1 MDQETPQ
8 QHEETT
14 PQSAQSADNGTGAEQ
29 TPNEQPTETPKKKK
43 SSFFKSDK
51 KEWEEKIATLTEE
64 LAEQKDKYVRL
75 YAEFDNFRR
84 RTMKE
89 KEDLIKTAGQ
99 GVIKDLLPVI
109 DDMERAKAA
118 LAASNDLEA
127 LQNGFELIMQK
138 FMQTMQNKGL
148 KEMASTGEDFNPEW
162 HEAIA
167 EIPAPAE
174 EQKGKVIDTTEK
186 GYYLNEKIIRY
197 AKVVVGK

>member
-14 PQSAQSADNGTGAEQ
+14 SQSAQSAGDNNNVGQ
-29 TPNEQPTETPKKKK
+29 TNGEQPTETPKKKK

-64 LAEQKDKYVRL
+64 LAEQKDKYIRL
-75 YAEFDNFRR
+75 YAEFDNYRR

-118 LAASNDLEA
+118 FSASNDLEA

-138 FMQTMQNKGL
+138 FMQTMLNKGL
-148 KEMASTGEDFNPEW
+148 KEMTSTGEDFNPEW

>member
-14 PQSAQSADNGTGAEQ
+14 SQSAQSAGDNNNVGQTNGEQ
-29 TPNEQPTETPKKKK
+29 STETPRKKK

-64 LAEQKDKYVRL
+64 LAEQKDKYIRL

-118 LAASNDLEA
+118 FSASNDLEA